1 VLTERQPEWMKS
13 PKEGVYVY
21 DFGQNE
27 PGWCRLKITGAEGI
41 TVQLRHAEVL
51 QHPPYGPAGI

>member
-1 VLTERQPEWMKS
+1 MKS

-27 PGWCRLKITGAEGI
+27 PGWCRLKITGAEGL